1 MDSAA
6 FCRSLRGGVH
16 RLTPIRNREATADPL
31 PYVPG
36 VTSTERKGDAVSL
49 QANAILLGLADVE
62 RAKEFYVEGMGM

>member
-1 MDSAA
+1 MESI
-6 FCRSLRGGVH
+6 V
-16 RLTPIRNREATADPL
+16 LTPIRNREATADPL